1 VLEIADLRTEIRR
14 KGSTVRAVDG
24 VSLSVAAGECLG
36 LVGESGCG
44 KTMTARSVLRL
55 LPPGGVITGGSVTLA
70 GTELTAL
77 SERDMQTV
85 RGNEVGMVFQDPSA
99 CLDPTMTIGRQVSE
113 SVAVHKGAD
122 RHVAA
127 ARAADLLALV
137 RMPHPERVAAAYP
150 HQLSGGMRQRAMIA
164 AALACEPRLLIADE
178 PTTALDVTI
187 QREILELIGEL
198 RAELGMAVI
207 LVTHDLGVIAGR
219 AERVAVM
226 YGGRI
231 VEQASTDELF
241 AGPRHPYTQA
251 LFEALPEMAGP
262 ASRSLYSI
270 PGRPPDLSVPAAG
283 CSFAPRCRRARDWCA
298 SHRPALDGDHP
309 GHAYACFFPLG
320 DPVLHPASGG
330 DGTLPGHRPV
340 SAWAAGTGGRTGG
353 RPAAPAGAVTI
364 GPPLLE
370 VTGLVKSYPAGRAV
384 PGRAASTVSAVA
396 GVSFELGAGLTFG
409 LVGESG
415 CGKTSVARL
424 LAGLEH
430 ADAGSIVFGGTDLAG
445 LRPRQRRR
453 EPGIQLMFQDSF
465 ASLDPRMRVRSILS
479 EPLAIQKTVRRRGR
493 RRQVSRI
500 LDEVGLPPEAAGRY
514 AREFSGGQRQ
524 RLALAR
530 ALIQRPALIVA
541 DEPVSALD
549 VSVQAQ
555 ILNLMRKVQRQY
567 GLSYLFISHDLS
579 VVRYMADTIGVMY
592 LGKLVEVGPAE
603 AICTA
608 PGHPYTADLISAVP
622 AIGGTAGASTAP
634 ASTAPAST
642 GPGGARHG
650 PDAAGPAQRTEAA
663 EPPSGCR
670 FRARCPLAADVCAEA
685 EPPLRPLGA
694 SGQLVACH
702 FPLTAPAP
710 AGMADHHA

>member
-1 VLEIADLRTEIRR
+1 MRSSDLRTEIRR

-55 LPPGGVITGGSVTLA
+55 LPPGGVITGGTVTLA

-85 RGNEVGMVFQDPSA
+85 RGNDVGMVFQDPSA

-113 SVAVHKGAD
+113 SVAVHNGAD

-127 ARAADLLALV
+127 ARAADLLRLV
-137 RMPHPERVAAAYP
+137 RMPHPDRVAAAYP

-231 VEQASTDELF
+231 VEQAATDELF

-270 PGRPPDLSVPAAG
+270 PGRPPDMSVPAAG
-283 CSFAPRCRRARDWCA
+283 CSFAPRCRQARDWCA
-298 SHRPALDGDHP
+298 SHEPALDGDHP

-320 DPVLHPASGG
+320 DPALHPAGG
-330 DGTLPGHRPV
+330 EDGALPGRRPV
-340 SAWAAGTGGRTGG
+340 SAWAAGPGGRTGG
-353 RPAAPAGAVTI
+353 GTGGGTGGRTAAPAGVVPG

-603 AICTA
+603 DICTA

-622 AIGGTAGASTAP
+622 AIGGTAAAGTLPAGTAP
-634 ASTAPAST
+634 AGTAVLTAPVLT
-642 GPGGARHG
+642 GPGRRRMQPGQRG
-650 PDAAGPAQRTEAA
+650 TPGPQSRCPDAD
-663 EPPSGCR
+663 SGRGACSR
-670 FRARCPLAADVCAEA
+670 RMCA
-685 EPPLRPLGA
+685 LRPSRRCGR
-694 SGQLVACH
+694 SGRPVSWL
-702 FPLTAPAP
+702 PATSR
-710 AGMADHHA
+710 